1 MVDIQSF
8 VNPTLAVILWAIGIA
23 IKHTKVFE
31 KIKNNF
37 IPVILSVLG
46 IIINL
51 FMSGVSLQSVIV
63 GFVTSMV
70 CVGIHKSGNETLKG
84 IDLSSIFTNE
94 SSSEEPVIEDTE
106 VSVEDEIDEENG

>member
-51 FMSGVSLQSVIV
+51 LMSGVSVQSAIA
-63 GFVTSMV
+63 GFVTAMV
-70 CVGIHKSGNETLKG
+70 CVGIHKSGNETIKG
-84 IDLSSIFTNE
+84 IDLSSIFTSD
-94 SSSEEPVIEDTE
+94 SSSDTVDE
-106 VSVEDEIDEENG
+106 EIDDENG

>member
-51 FMSGVSLQSVIV
+51 FVSGVSLQSVIV

-84 IDLSSIFTNE
+84 IDLSSIFTSE

-106 VSVEDEIDEENG
+106 VPVEDEIDEENG

>member
-51 FMSGVSLQSVIV
+51 FMSGVSVQSAIA
-63 GFVTSMV
+63 GFVTAMV
-70 CVGIHKSGNETLKG
+70 CVGIHKSGNETIKG
-84 IDLSSIFTNE
+84 IDLSSIFTSD
-94 SSSEEPVIEDTE
+94 SSSDTVDE
-106 VSVEDEIDEENG
+106 EIDDENG

>member
-37 IPVILSVLG
+37 IPAILSVLG

-70 CVGIHKSGNETLKG
+70 CVGIHKSGKETLKG
-84 IDLSSIFTNE
+84 IDLSSIFTSE

-106 VSVEDEIDEENG
+106 VYVEDEIDDENG

>member
-1 MVDIQSF
+1 MVDIQNF

-37 IPVILSVLG
+37 IPVILLVVG

-51 FMSGVSLQSVIV
+51 FMSGVSFQSVIA
-63 GFVTSMV
+63 GFVTAMV
-70 CVGIHKSGNETLKG
+70 CVGVHKSGNETIRG

-94 SSSEEPVIEDTE
+94 SSLEST
-106 VSVEDEIDEENG
+106 EDEIDDENG

>member
-1 MVDIQSF
+1 MVDIQNF

-37 IPVILSVLG
+37 IPVILLVVG

-51 FMSGVSLQSVIV
+51 FMSGVSFQSVIV
-63 GFVTSMV
+63 GFVTAMV
-70 CVGIHKSGNETLKG
+70 CVGVHKSGNETIRG
-84 IDLSSIFTNE
+84 IDLSSIFTSE
-94 SSSEEPVIEDTE
+94 SSLEST
-106 VSVEDEIDEENG
+106 EDEIDDENG